1 MLWGM
6 RLMFS
11 ITRIRP
17 LGSSNRVQREY
28 HWPMSRYVSAYM
40 DRDQANRQWTMLKES
55 IPAIDAAVAKLEE
68 K

>member
-1 MLWGM
+1 
-6 RLMFS
+6 
-11 ITRIRP
+11 
-17 LGSSNRVQREY
+17 
-28 HWPMSRYVSAYM
+28 MSRYVSAYM